1 MSCSCRFIVVMAVN
15 GADGAGIR
23 QVAAMYEQ
31 LKTEW
36 NKKSPNLGKCGD
48 VLGKLK
54 VSIEG

>member
-1 MSCSCRFIVVMAVN
+1 MN

-31 LKTEW
+31 LKAEW